1 MGMALAASICRHPS
15 RDPHRPRNESRMQ
28 SHSSLPPATLIVA
41 DSRSKHVRS
50 MCMQQRNTMV
60 KQANNP
66 ARNGNRRVPLI
77 FAQAVIV
84 ALALCLGE
92 ILCAPLYTGM
102 SYHSLALVPWSAIA
116 GLLSV
121 VFAYTVGFAALWAAG
136 KVSKKAPQAWRPVIA
151 ALFGLVL
158 FGVWGYFVFAAVLN
172 SIIVPLGHAALA
184 GAQLGSIAFNCA
196 AVGLA
201 SFFCA
206 SAFGERLATLRTWVW
221 GLFAC
226 TILFAAFGVFFVV
239 HMAALLY

>member
-1 MGMALAASICRHPS
+1 
-15 RDPHRPRNESRMQ
+15 
-28 SHSSLPPATLIVA
+28 
-41 DSRSKHVRS
+41 
-50 MCMQQRNTMV
+50 MV

-66 ARNGNRRVPLI
+66 ARNGNRHVPVI

-84 ALALCLGE
+84 ALVLCLGE
-92 ILCAPLYTGM
+92 MLCAPLYTGM

-121 VFAYTVGFAALWAAG
+121 VFAYTVGFAGLWAAG

-201 SFFCA
+201 AFFCA